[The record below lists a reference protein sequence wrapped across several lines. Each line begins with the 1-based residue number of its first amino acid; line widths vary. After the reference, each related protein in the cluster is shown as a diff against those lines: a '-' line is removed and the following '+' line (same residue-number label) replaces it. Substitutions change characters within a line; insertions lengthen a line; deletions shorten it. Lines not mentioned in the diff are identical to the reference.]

1 MAVSPSCQRLSV
13 RNAKTVLGKK
23 RKTDLANLGLAAW
36 NLASAMAFAVGIVYA
51 YRLHLNFRG
60 GKLTRGYQYS
70 LLALVV
76 LFATFIVS
84 ILFNFADI
92 TTTTSYG
99 ISVRDLGILI
109 AGFLFIGSLR
119 EASKFWI
126 PAKDGSFVAK

>member
-1 MAVSPSCQRLSV
+1 L
-13 RNAKTVLGKK
+13 
-23 RKTDLANLGLAAW
+23 TDLALAAW

-60 GKLTRGYQYS
+60 GELTRVYQFS

-76 LFATFIVS
+76 LFVTFVIS
-84 ILFNFADI
+84 ILFNFANV

-99 ISVRDLGILI
+99 VSVRDMGILI